1 MVEVVH
7 SVAKTE
13 QRTKIAVKMEEKE
26 SIVAQTEQQTLIA
39 VQMEAKE
46 SIVAQMVKMSKDV
59 HHQQELHLSQQPQ
72 HAQ

>member
-1 MVEVVH
+1 MVEAVH
-7 SVAKTE
+7 SVAKME
-13 QRTKIAVKMEEKE
+13 QRTKIAVQMEAKE

-46 SIVAQMVKMSKDV
+46 NTVAQMVKMSKDV
-59 HHQQELHLSQQPQ
+59 HHQQEQHQSQQPQ